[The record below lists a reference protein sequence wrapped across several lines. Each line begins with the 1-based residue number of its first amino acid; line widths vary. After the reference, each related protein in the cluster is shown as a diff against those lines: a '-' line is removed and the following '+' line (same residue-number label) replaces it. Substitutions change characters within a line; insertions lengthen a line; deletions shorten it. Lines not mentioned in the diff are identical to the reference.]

1 MVIMSDIFHVKWNRT
16 DPPKVQI
23 NTALTWHTKN
33 GQMYHHHLTVI
44 VYNVSAL
51 FLCDSDI
58 FVNNNIHFR
67 YKIHEV
73 ENVFKPTLCCA

>member
-33 GQMYHHHLTVI
+33 GQMYHHTTSPSSYIMYLFYSCVI
-44 VYNVSAL
+44 L
-51 FLCDSDI
+51 IF
-58 FVNNNIHFR
+58 FVNNNTHLDIK
-67 YKIHEV
+67 YMK
-73 ENVFKPTLCCA
+73 